1 MLQYQYVF
9 GGDLS
14 VVVWQWI
21 IAICP
26 TRFFGGFA
34 NGRLFFGRIVI
45 KNII

>member
-21 IAICP
+21 VAKYSA
-26 TRFFGGFA
+26 RFFGGFA

-45 KNII
+45 KNVI